1 MPIGLLVLLTP
12 LLLLCNPVQARPS
25 PAEAEAVYREAD
37 AGVDIREL
45 LSLKGWTSLSE
56 TSAQYAT
63 GQLWSPE
70 RKQMTD
76 CVVATANTAPAKLLE
91 TKGSAGFM
99 VSGRAG
105 ALAVSGGGEIQAD
118 FMKVQKVTDSSTS
131 VIDAFDL
138 ELSEKCSENLIKR
151 RSSGIDISAWWVITE
166 TFNATVIE
174 RTCEG
179 KEAVA
184 KARIML
190 ARGEISGE
198 SSCSEE
204 TIETGVIAFKG
215 VPVTELLE
223 GATVPVAVPVAV
235 PVPMAVALPSQAT
248 ASVDFGG
255 GGGGLGVAERLRQQ
269 RCDETAKVDGEKAR
283 AARLA
288 TAEQRA
294 QTKART
300 AWSGQSA
307 ELEMCASLKR
317 TERNGCIEAVN
328 AWLGVARAMVVS
340 IPAGV
345 EPIETKCG
353 TREPV
358 YEAVE
363 RTVVASDVKVAEM
376 LLTRLQSA
384 DSMGGGGVA
393 VSGSTNSIGMSFVT
407 ISPGSFVMGCT
418 AEQTNCWHDEKPAHT
433 VTLSRGFEIQ
443 TTEVTQGQYRAV
455 MGTNPSRFSSCG
467 SDCPVEKVS
476 WVDAIKFANALSKKE
491 GLSPAYSGSGDSIRW
506 DKSANGYRLPTEAEW
521 EYAARAGKATRYSG
535 SNEVGD
541 VAWTGSNSSSKT
553 HKVGTKKAN
562 AWGLHDMSGNVW
574 EWCWDWYDEGY
585 YGSSSGADPV
595 GATSGDFR
603 VVRGGG
609 WIDNPTY
616 PRVAFRD
623 RHNPSNRSGNGGLR
637 LLRTSP

>member
-1 MPIGLLVLLTP
+1 MLGRVFILVLSMAWLCSPVFAKDVIAVLEPSGP
-12 LLLLCNPVQARPS
+12 LDRSILMKLSDESRA
-25 PAEAEAVYREAD
+25 AAVIMLPKDDYRVITRENMVLILRD
-37 AGVDIREL
+37 MGVDPSCVEGECEVETGRNVGAKYVISGSVIHVRNTWMFTLKLHETDKGALLGTSEARGPDEL
-45 LSLKGWTSLSE
+45 ALIDKVQE
-56 TSAQYAT
+56 AT
-63 GQLWSPE
+63 RALIGRAILGDE
-70 RKQMTD
+70 RARA
-76 CVVATANTAPAKLLE
+76 VGATA
-91 TKGSAGFM
+91 
-99 VSGRAG
+99 RA
-105 ALAVSGGGEIQAD
+105 
-118 FMKVQKVTDSSTS
+118 
-131 VIDAFDL
+131 
-138 ELSEKCSENLIKR
+138 
-151 RSSGIDISAWWVITE
+151 
-166 TFNATVIE
+166 
-174 RTCEG
+174 
-179 KEAVA
+179 
-184 KARIML
+184 
-190 ARGEISGE
+190 
-198 SSCSEE
+198 
-204 TIETGVIAFKG
+204 
-215 VPVTELLE
+215 
-223 GATVPVAVPVAV
+223 PVASHS
-235 PVPMAVALPSQAT
+235 PSQASS
-248 ASVDFGG
+248 SVDFGS
-255 GGGGLGVAERLRQQ
+255 GGGGLGVAAQLRQQ

-288 TAEQRA
+288 TAEQGA
-294 QTKART
+294 QSKART

-328 AWLGVARAMVVS
+328 AWLGEARAMVVS

-418 AEQTNCWHDEKPAHT
+418 AEQTNCGDDEKPAHT

-455 MGTNPSRFSSCG
+455 RGTNPSWFSSCG

-574 EWCWDWYDEGY
+574 EWCWDWYGKSY
-585 YGSSSGADPV
+585 YRSSSGADPV
-595 GATSGDFR
+595 GATSGDYR
-603 VVRGGG
+603 VSRGGA
-609 WIDNPTY
+609 WIDNPTDAG
-616 PRVAFRD
+616 VAYRYWG
-623 RHNPSNRSGNGGLR
+623 NPSYRFQNRKKLLSGSYGLR